1 MEASELCYLSLRSLG
16 TLMQRRELSPVEAT
30 ETVLDRVEKFD
41 RQLNSFI
48 TPLRDQAMAQAR
60 AAEREILDGHYRGPL
75 HGVPIAAKDLY
86 YTKGIRTTAG
96 SKILSDF
103 IPTYDATVIA
113 RLQDAGAILI
123 GKLNMHEFARGATN
137 SSSLIGGCYNEVF
150 SISV

>member
-60 AAEREILDGHYRGPL
+60 AAEREILNVH
-75 HGVPIAAKDLY
+75 
-86 YTKGIRTTAG
+86 
-96 SKILSDF
+96 
-103 IPTYDATVIA
+103 
-113 RLQDAGAILI
+113 
-123 GKLNMHEFARGATN
+123 
-137 SSSLIGGCYNEVF
+137 
-150 SISV
+150 

>member
-16 TLMQRRELSPVEAT
+16 TLMQRQELSPVEAT
-30 ETVLDRVEKFD
+30 EVVVDRVEKFD

-48 TPLRDQAMAQAR
+48 TLLRDQAMVQAR

-75 HGVPIAAKDLY
+75 HGVPIAVKDLY

-103 IPTYDATVIA
+103 IPTYDATVVA
-113 RLQDAGAILI
+113 RLQGP
-123 GKLNMHEFARGATN
+123 F
-137 SSSLIGGCYNEVF
+137 
-150 SISV
+150 